1 MMADALLSSLVSV
14 NSAFHWAAYF
24 AYSSAIMF
32 WIHSWVC
39 HFTCS
44 SVDGLPSLVLLLLLF
59 LPLFEASYLKNIVHT
74 SCVCQLP
81 CCCAKRSWRTR
92 CLLWPLVEE
101 RISWRE
107 CLWIQRWKAEELC
120 IVLSRWLVPLVSFVS
135 RSSDDGRCSP
145 LIVSEC

>member
-1 MMADALLSSLVSV
+1 MADALLSSLVSV

-59 LPLFEASYLKNIVHT
+59 LPLFEASYLKKYRPH
-74 SCVCQLP
+74 QL
-81 CCCAKRSWRTR
+81 
-92 CLLWPLVEE
+92 CLSITLF
-101 RISWRE
+101 
-107 CLWIQRWKAEELC
+107 LC
-120 IVLSRWLVPLVSFVS
+120 KEKLKNEVFVVTV
-135 RSSDDGRCSP
+135 G
-145 LIVSEC
+145 